1 MPQTYYIDA
10 WGGRQVTD
18 TIEFPQEPLHGR
30 TTCRLHENVRLNE
43 NGECLMC
50 KTLQRI
56 WKGRRD
62 DW

>member
-18 TIEFPQEPLHGR
+18 TIEFPQESFE
-30 TTCRLHENVRLNE
+30 TCAIHSKVKLDRDGKCPV
-43 NGECLMC
+43 C
-50 KTLQRI
+50 KMIAKI

-62 DW
+62 PDW